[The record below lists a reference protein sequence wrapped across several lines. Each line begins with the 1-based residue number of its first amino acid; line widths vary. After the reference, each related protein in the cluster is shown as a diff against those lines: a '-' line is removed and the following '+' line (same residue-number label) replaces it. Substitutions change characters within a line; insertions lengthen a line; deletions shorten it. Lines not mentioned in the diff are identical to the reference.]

1 VKVIKFGG
9 TSVGS
14 AESIRKVLDIISD
27 YKSQGIAFAV
37 VASAVSGVTN
47 SLITTATLA
56 SQSDEKYLKG
66 LKEIEEKHIAIIR
79 ALMEAKVQ
87 SQVFAQLKS
96 MINELEDL
104 LHGVFLI
111 KELSERTLDL
121 VLSFGERLSNYIL
134 AETLKQQGIPAQY
147 LDARRV
153 IKTDNHFGTAN
164 VNFEETDILIRN
176 HFSQAKELQV
186 ITGFIGSTEKDE
198 TTTLGRGG
206 SDYTAAIVAA
216 ALTAEEIEIWTDVDG
231 IMTADPRKVKRAFT
245 LPTVSYI
252 EAMEMSHFG
261 AKVIYPPTLQPAFSK
276 KIPIRIRNTFNRE
289 HEGTL
294 ISEKTDGSGFLIKG
308 ISSID
313 NIALITLQ
321 GSGLVGVAG
330 VAARLFGALAK
341 HYINIILI
349 TQASSEHSITFAV
362 LPQFANKVRKVVEE
376 EFMHE
381 IQQGSVDPVHIEEQG
396 AIVAVIG
403 ENMRQ
408 TVGVSAQLFGAL
420 GRNGIS
426 VSATAQGSSEQN
438 ISVVINQRD
447 LSKAL
452 NALHESFFLSQTKS
466 LNLFVV
472 GPGLVGGTLLRQIAK
487 QADYL
492 RTQLSI
498 NVRLVG
504 LANSR
509 KMVLDEDKID
519 LENWQQRLEEAQDP
533 MDLEAFTKSIIELN
547 LPNSVFVDCT
557 ASPKIISQ
565 YIPLL
570 EENVSVVTP
579 NKYAN
584 AGPLENYRR
593 LHEAASRYGVSFC
606 YETNVGA
613 GLPVI
618 STLKDLMHSGDKI
631 LKIEA
636 VLSGSVSFIFNSFHE
651 GTRFSKIVQEAK
663 ERGFTEPDP
672 REDLSGADVAR
683 KILILARESGMAIE
697 AHEVVIHNFLPAA
710 CLDAPSIP
718 DFFSALEEAD
728 AFFELRRREAEIAG
742 KVLRFVATLENGQA
756 TIGMQEVDTQHPFFS
771 LSGSDNMIVFTT
783 ERYRE
788 RPLVIKGPGAGSEVT
803 AAGIFAEIIKC
814 ST

>member
-1 VKVIKFGG
+1 MKVIKFGG

-14 AESIRKVLDIISD
+14 AESIRQVIGIISD
-27 YKSQGIAFAV
+27 YQSQNTQFAV

-47 SLITTATLA
+47 NLITTATLA
-56 SQSDEKYLKG
+56 SRSDEQYLKV
-66 LKEIEEKHIAIIR
+66 LKEIEEKHIGIIR
-79 ALMEAKVQ
+79 ALVEAKVQ
-87 SQVFAQLKS
+87 SHIFAQLKS
-96 MINELEDL
+96 LMNELEDL

-134 AETLKQQGIPAQY
+134 TETLRQHGIPAQY
-147 LDARRV
+147 LDARKV

-164 VNFEETDILIRN
+164 VNFEETDALIRA
-176 HFSQAKELQV
+176 HFSQVRDLQV
-186 ITGFIGSTEKDE
+186 ITGFIGSTDKDE

-216 ALTAEEIEIWTDVDG
+216 AIHATQIEIWTDVDG
-231 IMTADPRKVKRAFT
+231 IMTADPRQVKRAFT

-276 KIPIRIRNTFNRE
+276 KIPIRIRNTFRRE

-294 ISEKTDGSGFLIKG
+294 ISEQSDGSGYLIKG

-330 VAARLFGALAK
+330 VAARLFGVLAR

-349 TQASSEHSITFAV
+349 TQASSEHSICFAV
-362 LPQFANKVRKVVEE
+362 MPPSAGKVKRIVEE
-376 EFMHE
+376 EFFHE
-381 IQQGSVDPVHIEEQG
+381 IQQGSVDPVKIEDEG
-396 AIVAVIG
+396 AILAVIG
-403 ENMRQ
+403 ENMRK
-408 TVGVSAQLFGAL
+408 TVGVSAQLFGTL
-420 GRNGIS
+420 GRNGIN

-438 ISVVINQRD
+438 ISVVINQKD

-466 LNLFVV
+466 LNLFLV
-472 GPGLVGGTLLRQIAK
+472 GPGLVGGTLLRQIEK
-487 QADYL
+487 QAPYL
-492 RTQLSI
+492 RQQLALNI
-498 NVRLVG
+498 RLVG

-509 KMVLDEDKID
+509 RIVFDEDGIN
-519 LENWQQRLEEAQDP
+519 LENWQQRLQEAQDP
-533 MDLEAFTKSIIELN
+533 MHLCSFTQMIRELN

-557 ASPKIISQ
+557 ASKDIIPQ

-570 EENVSVVTP
+570 EANISVVTP

-584 AGPLENYRR
+584 AGPLNNYRK

-636 VLSGSVSFIFNSFHE
+636 VLSGSVSFIFNSFQE
-651 GTRFSKIVQEAK
+651 GTRYSEIVQVAK
-663 ERGFTEPDP
+663 ERGYTEPDP

-683 KILILARESGMAIE
+683 KILILARESGLAIE
-697 AHEVVIHNFLPAA
+697 ADEVMIHNFLPAA
-710 CLDAPSIP
+710 CLQAPSIP
-718 DFFSALEEAD
+718 AFFRALEAAD
-728 AFFELRRREAEIAG
+728 DYFEQRRREAEAAG

-756 TIGMQEVDTQHPFFS
+756 TIGMQEVEQAHPFFS

-814 ST
+814 SS

>member
-14 AESIRKVLDIISD
+14 AENIRKVMAIISG
-27 YKSQGIAFAV
+27 YHSQNQPFAV
-37 VASAVSGVTN
+37 VASAVSGITN
-47 SLITTATLA
+47 CLIATATQA
-56 SQSDEKYLKG
+56 SQSDERYLQG

-79 ALMEAKVQ
+79 SLMEAKVQ

-96 MINELEDL
+96 LMNELEDL

-111 KELSERTLDL
+111 KELPDRSLDL

-134 AETLKQQGIPAQY
+134 TEALKQQGIPAQF

-176 HFSQAKELQV
+176 HFSQVRDLQV
-186 ITGFIGSTEKDE
+186 ITGFIGSTDKNE

-216 ALTAEEIEIWTDVDG
+216 ALQAEEIEIWTDVDG

-245 LPTVSYI
+245 LPTVSYT

-276 KIPIRIRNTFNRE
+276 KIPIRIRNTFHVE

-294 ISEKTDGSGFLIKG
+294 ISEKTDGSGYLIKG

-313 NIALITLQ
+313 HIALITLQ

-349 TQASSEHSITFAV
+349 TQASSEHSICFAV
-362 LPQFANKVRKVVEE
+362 LPQFAPKVKRVVEE
-376 EFMHE
+376 EFVHE
-381 IQQGSVDPVHIEEQG
+381 LEQGSVDPIVIEDNG

-403 ENMRQ
+403 ENMRK
-408 TVGVSAQLFGAL
+408 TVGVSAKLFGTL

-438 ISVVINQRD
+438 ISVVIDQRD

-466 LNLFVV
+466 LNLFLV
-472 GPGLVGGTLLRQIAK
+472 GPGLVGGTLLRQIEK

-492 RTQLSI
+492 RQQLGI
-498 NVRLVG
+498 NPRLIG

-509 KMVLDEDKID
+509 RMVFDEEKI
-519 LENWQQRLEEAQDP
+519 EFGHWRERLQGSEEP
-533 MDLEAFTKSIIELN
+533 MNLEAFTRRIIELN

-557 ASPKIISQ
+557 ASPHIISQ

-570 EENVSVVTP
+570 QASVSVVTP

-584 AGPLENYRR
+584 AGPLSNYRR

-636 VLSGSVSFIFNSFHE
+636 VLSGSVSFIFNSFRA
-651 GTRFSKIVQEAK
+651 GTRFSRIVQEAK
-663 ERGFTEPDP
+663 ERGYTEPDP
-672 REDLSGADVAR
+672 REDLTGADVAR

-697 AHEVVIHNFLPAA
+697 AEEVVIHNFLPSA
-710 CLDAPSIP
+710 CLQAPSIP
-718 DFFSALEEAD
+718 AFFSALEAAD
-728 AFFELRRREAEIAG
+728 PYFEQRREEAEAAG
-742 KVLRFVATLENGQA
+742 RVLRFVATLENGQA
-756 TIGMQEVDTQHPFFS
+756 TIQMQAVEANHPFAS

-814 ST
+814 SS

>member
-1 VKVIKFGG
+1 MKVIKFGG
-9 TSVGS
+9 TSVGN
-14 AESIRKVLDIISD
+14 AENIRKVIRIISD
-27 YKSQGIAFAV
+27 YKAQNLPFAV
-37 VASAVSGVTN
+37 VASAVTGITN
-47 SLITTATLA
+47 CLIATATQA
-56 SQSDEKYLKG
+56 SQTDENYLKG
-66 LKEIEEKHIAIIR
+66 LKEIEEKHITIIR
-79 ALMEAKVQ
+79 ALMEAKSQ

-96 MINELEDL
+96 LMNELEDL

-111 KELSERTLDL
+111 KELSDRTLDL

-134 AETLKQQGIPAQY
+134 AETLKQQGVPAQF
-147 LDARRV
+147 LDARQV

-164 VNFEETDILIRN
+164 VNFEQTDILIRN
-176 HFSQAKELQV
+176 HFTQVSELQV
-186 ITGFIGSTEKDE
+186 ITGFISSTEKNE

-216 ALTAEEIEIWTDVDG
+216 ALDAEEIEIWTDVDG

-294 ISEKTDGSGFLIKG
+294 ISERTDSSGFLIKG

-362 LPQFANKVRKVVEE
+362 LPQFAPKVRKVVEE
-376 EFMHE
+376 EFQHE
-381 IQQGSVDPVHIEEQG
+381 MQQGSVDPVAIEDHV

-403 ENMRQ
+403 EKMRQ
-408 TVGVSAQLFGAL
+408 TVGVSARLFGAL

-438 ISVVINQRD
+438 ISVVIDHRD

-452 NALHESFFLSQTKS
+452 NVLHESFFLSQTKS
-466 LNLFVV
+466 LNLFIV
-472 GPGLVGGTLLRQIAK
+472 GPGLVGGTLLRQIEK

-492 RTQLSI
+492 REQLSI
-498 NVRLVG
+498 NIRLVG

-509 KMVLDEDKID
+509 RMVVDEDKID
-519 LENWQQRLEEAQDP
+519 LSAWQQRLQNSGQA
-533 MDLEAFTKSIIELN
+533 MDLQAFTRQIIELN

-557 ASPKIISQ
+557 ANAEIIKQ

-593 LHEAASRYGVSFC
+593 LHQAASRYGVSFC

-636 VLSGSVSFIFNSFHE
+636 VLSGSVSFIFNSFRE
-651 GTRFSKIVQEAK
+651 GTQFSKIVQEAK
-663 ERGFTEPDP
+663 ERGYTEPDP

-697 AHEVVIHNFLPAA
+697 ASDVVVHNFLPASS
-710 CLDAPSIP
+710 LGAPSIP
-718 DFFSALEEAD
+718 DFFSTLEEAD
-728 AFFELRRREAEIAG
+728 PFFELRRSEAAAAG

-771 LSGSDNMIVFTT
+771 LSGSDNMIVFVT

-814 ST
+814 SN